1 VNAQTLLVDNTG
13 NLRNI
18 PRADLKDQQRDHKTR
33 LFLVSYPVGIVFGK
47 DRLKIDIYA

>member
-33 LFLVSYPVGIVFGK
+33 LFLVSYPVGIVFEK